1 MVVFSLFRFCTE
13 FIIEL
18 EVAVFIVLHTTNGL
32 DKGFGY
38 VRVSFILSVRKL
50 RSKCSVA
57 MVYW

>member
-1 MVVFSLFRFCTE
+1 MVIFFYLGFVTE

-18 EVAVFIVLHTTNGL
+18 EVAMFIVFYTTSER
-32 DKGFGY
+32 DTGFGY

-50 RSKCSVA
+50 RSKCLVA